1 MRCSIIGSQSDPFIN
16 AFVHVHN
23 FIINCTLRVPSLPYQ
38 VSLFSGPVR
47 SQRNPDPDAASDD
60 HDHDHYDYD
69 YDYNDYKEANSSGR
83 LYDQEAGRR

>member
-1 MRCSIIGSQSDPFIN
+1 MLLSMSTISSLTARF
-16 AFVHVHN
+16 AF
-23 FIINCTLRVPSLPYQ
+23 LPYQ

-69 YDYNDYKEANSSGR
+69 YDYDYNNYKEANSSGR